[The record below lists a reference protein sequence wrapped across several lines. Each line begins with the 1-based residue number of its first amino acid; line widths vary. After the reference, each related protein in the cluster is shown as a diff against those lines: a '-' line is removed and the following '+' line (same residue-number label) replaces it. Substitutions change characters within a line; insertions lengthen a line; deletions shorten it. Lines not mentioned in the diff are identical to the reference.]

1 MSDEEETITSIPPPD
16 TGEIEFGD
24 ELPVLPIRNAVLFPA
39 AVAPFDVGREKSV
52 ALVEDI
58 ENLDQPI
65 IAIIAQRDPS
75 TDDPNQSDLY
85 PVGVAARVLKALK
98 HSSGN
103 YSLIL
108 QGLVRIRLEQVV
120 TSEPYL
126 RARVSRLDEPAD
138 DDVESE
144 ALAMSL
150 RDIAKQVIQ
159 LMPELPREAGSL
171 IDSIQ
176 EHGQLADLVA
186 ANLDA
191 PVDEKSQ
198 LLETLDAKERIRKV
212 LRLLTRQLEI
222 LKMRERINSQIK
234 EEMGKN
240 QREYV
245 LRQQLK
251 AIKEELGEEEGD
263 QGDLDVLEER
273 MAKANLPTEADNV
286 AHKQLKR
293 LRQMQVG
300 SAEYTV
306 VRTYIDW
313 ILDIPWSKQTAD
325 NMDIAA
331 VRKVLDED
339 HTGLEKVKK
348 RIVEYLAVR
357 KLKTDK
363 KGPILCLIGPPGV
376 GKTSLGRSVARAVG
390 RKFHRISLG
399 GVHDEAA
406 IRGHRRTYVGALPG
420 QVIQG
425 MKKATTIN
433 PVFMLDEIDKVG
445 HDFRGD
451 PAAALLE
458 VLDPEQN
465 DTFSDHYLEIPYD
478 LSKVM
483 FIATANVGDTIPAP
497 LRDRMEIIEIPS
509 YTRREKA
516 DIARVHLVPKQLE
529 EHGIKPEQV
538 TLEDAAID
546 SIIDHYTR
554 EAGVRNLERQI
565 ASVIRGVAVKV
576 AEGEEGPWT
585 ISDEDSLRP
594 YLGSP
599 RFSSEVAERTAETGV
614 ATGLAWTSVGGE
626 ILFIECTKMHG
637 TGKLQ
642 LTGQLGDVM
651 KESAQTAMSYVRTRA
666 KAFGIPEDFLEKSDI
681 HIHIPA
687 GAMPK
692 DGPSAGVTM
701 MTAIVSLLTGIHVRH
716 DVAMTGEITLRG
728 RVLPVGGVKEKV
740 LAAHRAGIKRVIL
753 PERNIADLDEVPEEV
768 RETLEFVPVS
778 KMDAV
783 LANALLDPDRLE
795 LDLSDPRPD
804 KGEAET
810 DQASP

>member
-1 MSDEEETITSIPPPD
+1 MSDEEETIASIPPPD
-16 TGEIEFGD
+16 TGEIEFGN

-75 TDDPNQSDLY
+75 TDDPSQNDLY

-108 QGLVRIRLEQVV
+108 QGLVRIRLEEVV
-120 TSEPYL
+120 TTEPYV
-126 RARVSRLDEPAD
+126 RARVSRLDEPSTE
-138 DDVESE
+138 DVESE

-191 PVDEKSQ
+191 PVDEKAQ
-198 LLETLDAKERIRKV
+198 LLETLDAKDRIRKV

-222 LKMRERINSQIK
+222 LKMRDRINSQIK

-263 QGDLDVLEER
+263 QGDLDILEER
-273 MAKANLPTEADNV
+273 IAKANLPGEAAEV

-313 ILDIPWSKQTAD
+313 ILDIPWSKQTTD

-339 HTGLEKVKK
+339 HSGLEKVKK

-376 GKTSLGRSVARAVG
+376 GKTSLGRSVARALG

-433 PVFMLDEIDKVG
+433 PVFMLDEIDKIG

-497 LRDRMEIIEIPS
+497 LKDRMEIIEIPG
-509 YTRREKA
+509 YTRREKL
-516 DIARVHLVPKQLE
+516 DIARVHLIPKQLD

-538 TLEDAAID
+538 TLEDPAVE

-565 ASVIRGVAVKV
+565 ASVIRGIAVKV
-576 AEGEEGPWT
+576 AEGESGPWT
-585 ISDEDSLRP
+585 IADEEALRP
-594 YLGSP
+594 FLGAP

-626 ILFIECTKMHG
+626 ILFIECTQMHG

-666 KAFGIPEDFLEKSDI
+666 KEFGIPEDFLEKSDI

-740 LAAHRAGIKRVIL
+740 LAAHRAGIKRIIL
-753 PERNIADLDEVPEEV
+753 PERNTADLDEIPEEV

-783 LANALLDPDRLE
+783 LANALLEPDRLH
-795 LDLSDPRPD
+795 LDLADPRPEQN
-804 KGEAET
+804 EAV
-810 DQASP
+810 QPSAP